1 MNTFNIIGAL
11 CLSLALLSACAK
23 QSSQPQ
29 GATYQPQSGLSES
42 PGYVDTLLG
51 DTTYKIEIYATPAT
65 SRETMREMGYRRAAE
80 IALEN
85 GYEYFYITYAMDMTR
100 IKTSAMTGVR
110 IDSQSKPLLQMIIGL
125 HSSPAMVN
133 REGRT
138 VFLAKA
144 EEILARY
151 EKE

>member
-1 MNTFNIIGAL
+1 MNKFNIIGAL

-23 QSSQPQ
+23 QSSQLQ
-29 GATYQPQSGLSES
+29 GAAYQPQSGLTEN
-42 PGYVDTLLG
+42 PGYVDTLLS
-51 DTTYKIEIYATPAT
+51 DTTYKIEIYASPAT
-65 SRETMREMGYRRAAE
+65 SRETKREMGYRRAAE
-80 IALEN
+80 IAREN

-100 IKTSAMTGVR
+100 IKTNAMTGVR
-110 IDSQSKPLLQMIIGL
+110 IDSQSKPMLKMIIGL

-133 REGRT
+133 QEGRT
-138 VFLAKA
+138 VFLAKT